1 MTISGDYAILN
12 GGIRHS
18 HLTNICQLPNLI
30 VMRKPIILDSHLSH
44 LRTDMR

>member
-18 HLTNICQLPNLI
+18 HLTNICQIPESHCHEKAQY
-30 VMRKPIILDSHLSH
+30 RKK
-44 LRTDMR
+44 

>member
-1 MTISGDYAILN
+1 MMTISGDYAILN

-30 VMRKPIILDSHLSH
+30 VMRKPSIEGNDNMTH
-44 LRTDMR
+44 LR